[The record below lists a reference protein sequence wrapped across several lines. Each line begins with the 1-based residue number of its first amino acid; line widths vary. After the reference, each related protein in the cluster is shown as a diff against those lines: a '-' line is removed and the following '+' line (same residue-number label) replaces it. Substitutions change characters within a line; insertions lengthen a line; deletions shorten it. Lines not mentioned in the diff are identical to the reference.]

1 MRDAG
6 EILESLGEP
15 RLKIVETGCANSR
28 SIARWVSENPESDF
42 ITVDLDFELQ
52 LATHMKLELDGT
64 ARFCRFLTQ
73 DHTKY
78 LSNRTWV
85 DVVFLNPSDLQN
97 GLTEFLLAVSTG
109 ARIIVFTD
117 YQAKA
122 ALAIKRAKE
131 IGWQYE
137 NAGELN
143 ILRRIK

>member
-1 MRDAG
+1 MRDAK
-6 EILESLGEP
+6 EILESLGES
-15 RLKIVETGCANSR
+15 RLKIVETGCFNSR

-42 ITVDLDFELQ
+42 INVDLDFTLQ
-52 LATHMKLELDGT
+52 LATHKELETDGT

-85 DVVFLNPSDLQN
+85 DVIFLNPPDLQN

-109 ARIIVFTD
+109 ARIIVIND

-122 ALAIKRAKE
+122 ALAIRRAKDL
-131 IGWQYE
+131 GWQYE
-137 NAGELN
+137 NAGPLN
-143 ILRRIK
+143 ILRRVK